1 MCLAIFTC
9 IWRKLQHKTLSHG
22 FRGNGEIMEI
32 QNSDIV
38 YLKMKNTRYHLAIE
52 AVEFYKDNYIKVI
65 YWSPD
70 LYPI

>member
-1 MCLAIFTC
+1 MFSHLYLHL
-9 IWRKLQHKTLSHG
+9 KKTLTQSIISR
-22 FRGNGEIMEI
+22 FRGSGEIMEI

-38 YLKMKNTRYHLAIE
+38 YLKMKNTRHHLAIE

-70 LYPI
+70 LYPV